1 MFVFIISPFTANEGL
16 EGSKHLYQSLIRIYD
31 VMTHIDSKNDQECYC
46 QRKENEGIF
55 LFSEFISSFC
65 YRGWGGERRLNQI
78 HRDGDVSPS
87 VDVHIFRLCRCIN
100 FY

>member
-1 MFVFIISPFTANEGL
+1 MFVFIISPFTANEDL
-16 EGSKHLYQSLIRIYD
+16 EGSQHLCQSLIRIYD
-31 VMTHIDSKNDQECYC
+31 VMTHIDSKNDQEFYC
-46 QRKENEGIF
+46 QRKE
-55 LFSEFISSFC
+55 EFISSFC
-65 YRGWGGERRLNQI
+65 YRGWGGVRRLNQI